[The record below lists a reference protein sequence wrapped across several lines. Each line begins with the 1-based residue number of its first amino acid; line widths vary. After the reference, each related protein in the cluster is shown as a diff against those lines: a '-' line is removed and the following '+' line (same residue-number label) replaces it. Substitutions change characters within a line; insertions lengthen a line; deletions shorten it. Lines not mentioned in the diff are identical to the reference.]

1 MTRPHLAES
10 PGEDVG
16 TLIDALIRE
25 QQQLSAV
32 EAFSAL
38 HDSAGPALEGQYR
51 HLIPLTAPRPG
62 EQYGFQ
68 VDLDRCSGCKGCV
81 TACHSLNGLE
91 PGESWRE
98 VGLLVG
104 EAILPRPAGAGPGSV
119 ALPVQ
124 RTVTTACHHCIEPAC
139 LLGCPVLAY
148 DKEPVTGIVRH
159 LDDQCIGCS
168 YCIMTCP
175 YEVPKFSK
183 KRGIVR
189 KCDLCHGRLSEG
201 EAPACVQ
208 ACPNQAIQVKLVSRE
223 WVRLEFRPPGGAK
236 DNATASGS
244 TWLPDAPQP
253 GITLPTTRYLT
264 RNPDVSLVAADHFES
279 KPQPAHVPLIL
290 LLIGT
295 QAGMGGMAVAALM
308 RWIGAADRSGPG
320 LVQLGLAAMALF
332 GVGMLGSVAHL
343 GRPQKAWRV
352 WMGWRTS
359 WLSREAMILP
369 VFGAVAGGTLTDW
382 MARLW
387 IPEHWISTPVAAP
400 VVAAVWIVA
409 LLCLIAQTQVYASTA
424 RWSWRVGSTFPRF
437 VGSSVILGSALA
449 LAVPAAAE
457 RSAPLLLSL
466 VVASVWKLV
475 LEVRAVTGR
484 GIDARWKVESDRQIR
499 LLTGPLR
506 IFWGLR
512 VSISLLAGIALPLG
526 MLVGSGKVS
535 PMVGVSLF
543 LGALSGEVLERWL
556 FFRAAAQN
564 RMPGMP

>member
-1 MTRPHLAES
+1 MTRPHLPEPEGDAVE
-10 PGEDVG
+10 

-32 EAFSAL
+32 EAFSAK
-38 HDSAGPALEGQYR
+38 HDSAAPALEGQYR

-124 RTVTTACHHCIEPAC
+124 RTVTSACHHCIEPAC

-208 ACPNQAIQVKLVSRE
+208 ACPNQAIQVSLVSRE
-223 WVRLEFRPPGGAK
+223 WVRLEFRPPGAGK
-236 DNATASGS
+236 GTESASGNE
-244 TWLPDAPQP
+244 WLPDAPRP

-264 RNPDVSLVAADHFES
+264 RNPDASLVAADHFES

-290 LLIGT
+290 LLLGT
-295 QAGMGGMAVAALM
+295 QAGMGGMMVAALFGA
-308 RWIGAADRSGPG
+308 IGSADRAGSG
-320 LVQLGLAAMALF
+320 LVQLGFAAMALF
-332 GVGMLGSVAHL
+332 SIGMLGSVAHL

-369 VFGAVAGGTLTDW
+369 VFGAVAGGALTDW

-387 IPEHWISTPVAAP
+387 IPNHWISVSTSVPVA
-400 VVAAVWIVA
+400 ILMGTVA

-437 VGSSVILGSALA
+437 LGSSVILGSALA
-449 LAVPAAAE
+449 LAIPAVAQ
-457 RSAPLLLSL
+457 RSAPLVLSL
-466 VVASVWKLV
+466 VVASAWKLS
-475 LEVRAVTGR
+475 LELRTVTGR
-484 GIDARWKVESDRQIR
+484 GVDARWKVESDRQIR

-512 VSISLLAGIALPLG
+512 VMISSLAGIALPLG
-526 MLVGSGKVS
+526 ILAGSGGLNS
-535 PMVGVSLF
+535 AVGVVLF
-543 LGALSGEVLERWL
+543 LGTLCGEGLERWL